1 MNKQKL
7 LFALA
12 MLIFGSIGLFVRT
25 LPFTSSQIALAR
37 GLIGS
42 AFLFASSF
50 ILKKG
55 LSFKRIRN
63 NLKVLLPLGIML
75 GFNWIL
81 LFQAYRYTSIA
92 NATVSYYCAPV
103 IVMLLTPVVFK
114 EPLTRT
120 NVLCIFAAMAGMVCI
135 SGAGGVLDRQN
146 LIGVAY
152 GFGGA
157 VFYAAIVLTN
167 KFLKDISDFE
177 SAFTQLFIA
186 ALALLPYVLLTD
198 GIRLAGASAGAV
210 LLLILVGM
218 VHTGFSYL
226 LYFASLPRLDSRTIA
241 TFSYIDPISAI
252 LLSSLFL
259 AEPITLVQAAGA
271 VLILGATLVNEL
283 AGMRNARA

>member
-7 LFALA
+7 LFVLA

-135 SGAGGVLDRQN
+135 SGAGGALDRQN
-146 LIGVAY
+146 LIGIAY

-283 AGMRNARA
+283 VGMRNARA

>member
-42 AFLFASSF
+42 AFLFVSSF
-50 ILKKG
+50 IFKKG
-55 LSFKRIRN
+55 LSYKRIRN

-103 IVMLLTPVVFK
+103 IVMLLTPVLFK

-135 SGAGGVLDRQN
+135 SGAGGALDRQN
-146 LIGVAY
+146 LIGIAY

-198 GIRLAGASAGAV
+198 GIPLAGASAGAV
-210 LLLILVGM
+210 LLLILVGV

-259 AEPITLVQAAGA
+259 AEPMTLVQAAGA
-271 VLILGATLVNEL
+271 VLILGATLVNEMV
-283 AGMRNARA
+283 GMRNARA

>member
-55 LSFKRIRN
+55 LSFKRIQS

-114 EPLTRT
+114 ESLTRT

-135 SGAGGVLDRQN
+135 SGAGGTLDRQN
-146 LIGVAY
+146 LIGIAY

-198 GIRLAGASAGAV
+198 GIRLTGASAV
-210 LLLILVGM
+210 TVMLLILVGV

-259 AEPITLVQAAGA
+259 AEPMTLIQAAGA
-271 VLILGATLVNEL
+271 VLILGETLVNEL
-283 AGMRNARA
+283 IGMRNARA

>member
-55 LSFKRIRN
+55 LSFKRIQS

-103 IVMLLTPVVFK
+103 IVMLLTLVVFK
-114 EPLTRT
+114 ESLTRT

-135 SGAGGVLDRQN
+135 SGAGGTLDRQN
-146 LIGVAY
+146 LIGIAY

-157 VFYAAIVLTN
+157 VFYAANVLTN

-198 GIRLAGASAGAV
+198 GIRLTGASAV
-210 LLLILVGM
+210 TVMLLILVGV

-259 AEPITLVQAAGA
+259 AEPMTLIQAAGA

-283 AGMRNARA
+283 IGMRNARA

>member
-50 ILKKG
+50 IFKKG
-55 LSFKRIRN
+55 LSFKRIRS

-81 LFQAYRYTSIA
+81 LFQSYRYTSIA

-103 IVMLLTPVVFK
+103 IVMLLTPVLFK

-120 NVLCIFAAMAGMVCI
+120 NVICIFAAMAGMVCI
-135 SGAGGVLDRQN
+135 SGAGGALDRQN
-146 LIGVAY
+146 LIGIAY

-210 LLLILVGM
+210 LLLILVGV

-259 AEPITLVQAAGA
+259 AEPMTLIQAAGA

-283 AGMRNARA
+283 VGMRNARA

>member
-50 ILKKG
+50 IFKKG
-55 LSFKRIRN
+55 LSFKRIRS

-103 IVMLLTPVVFK
+103 IVMLLTPVLFK

-120 NVLCIFAAMAGMVCI
+120 NVICIFAAMAGMVCI
-135 SGAGGVLDRQN
+135 SGAGGALDRQN
-146 LIGVAY
+146 LIGIAY

-198 GIRLAGASAGAV
+198 GIRLAGTSAGAV
-210 LLLILVGM
+210 LLLILVGV

-259 AEPITLVQAAGA
+259 AEPMTLIQAAGA

-283 AGMRNARA
+283 VGMRNARA

>member
-42 AFLFASSF
+42 TFLFASSF

-55 LSFKRIRN
+55 LSFKRIQS

-114 EPLTRT
+114 ESLTRT
-120 NVLCIFAAMAGMVCI
+120 NVFCIFAAMAGMVCI
-135 SGAGGVLDRQN
+135 SGAGGTLDRQN
-146 LIGVAY
+146 LIGIAY

-198 GIRLAGASAGAV
+198 GIRLTGASAV
-210 LLLILVGM
+210 TVMLLILVGV

-259 AEPITLVQAAGA
+259 AEPMTLIQAAGA

-283 AGMRNARA
+283 IGMRNARA

>member
-42 AFLFASSF
+42 AFLFASRF

-55 LSFKRIRN
+55 LSFKRIQS

-114 EPLTRT
+114 ESLTRT

-135 SGAGGVLDRQN
+135 SGAGGTLDRQN
-146 LIGVAY
+146 LIGIAY

-198 GIRLAGASAGAV
+198 GIRLTGASAV
-210 LLLILVGM
+210 TVMLLILVGV

-259 AEPITLVQAAGA
+259 AEPMTLIQAAGA

-283 AGMRNARA
+283 IGMRNARA

>member
-42 AFLFASSF
+42 AFLFTSSF
-50 ILKKG
+50 IFKKG
-55 LSFKRIRN
+55 LSFKRIRS

-81 LFQAYRYTSIA
+81 LFQSYRYTSIA

-103 IVMLLTPVVFK
+103 IVMLLTPVLFK

-120 NVLCIFAAMAGMVCI
+120 NVICIFAAMAGMVCI
-135 SGAGGVLDRQN
+135 SGAGGALDRQN
-146 LIGVAY
+146 LIGIAY

-210 LLLILVGM
+210 LLLILVGV

-259 AEPITLVQAAGA
+259 AEPMTLIQAAGA

-283 AGMRNARA
+283 VGMRNARA

>member
-42 AFLFASSF
+42 AFLFVSSF
-50 ILKKG
+50 IFKKG
-55 LSFKRIRN
+55 LSYKRIRS

-103 IVMLLTPVVFK
+103 IVMLLTPVLFK

-135 SGAGGVLDRQN
+135 SGAGGALDRQN
-146 LIGVAY
+146 LIGIAY

-198 GIRLAGASAGAV
+198 GIPLAGASAGAV
-210 LLLILVGM
+210 LLLILVGV

-259 AEPITLVQAAGA
+259 AEPMTLVQAAGA

-283 AGMRNARA
+283 VGMRNARA

>member
-42 AFLFASSF
+42 AFLFVSSF
-50 ILKKG
+50 IFKKG
-55 LSFKRIRN
+55 LSFKRIRS

-103 IVMLLTPVVFK
+103 IVMLLTPVLFK

-135 SGAGGVLDRQN
+135 SGAGGALNRQN
-146 LIGVAY
+146 LIGIAY

-198 GIRLAGASAGAV
+198 GIPLAGASAGAV
-210 LLLILVGM
+210 LLLILVGV

-259 AEPITLVQAAGA
+259 AEPMTLVQAAGA

-283 AGMRNARA
+283 VGMRNARA

>member
-55 LSFKRIRN
+55 LSFKRIQS

-114 EPLTRT
+114 ESLTRT

-135 SGAGGVLDRQN
+135 SGAGGTLDRQN
-146 LIGVAY
+146 LIGIAY

-198 GIRLAGASAGAV
+198 GIRLTGASAV
-210 LLLILVGM
+210 TVMLLILVGV

-226 LYFASLPRLDSRTIA
+226 LYFTSLPRLDSRTIA

-259 AEPITLVQAAGA
+259 AEPMTLIQAAGA

-283 AGMRNARA
+283 IGMRNARA

>member
-55 LSFKRIRN
+55 ISFKRIQS

-114 EPLTRT
+114 ESLTRT

-135 SGAGGVLDRQN
+135 SGAGGTLDRQN
-146 LIGVAY
+146 LIGIAY

-198 GIRLAGASAGAV
+198 GIRLTGASAV
-210 LLLILVGM
+210 TVMLLILVGV

-259 AEPITLVQAAGA
+259 AEPMTLIQAAGA

-283 AGMRNARA
+283 IGMRNARA

>member
-55 LSFKRIRN
+55 LSFKRIQS

-114 EPLTRT
+114 ESLTRT

-135 SGAGGVLDRQN
+135 SGAGGTLDRQN
-146 LIGVAY
+146 LIGIAY

-198 GIRLAGASAGAV
+198 GIRLTGASAV
-210 LLLILVGM
+210 TVMLLILVGV

-259 AEPITLVQAAGA
+259 AEPMTLIQAAGA

-283 AGMRNARA
+283 VGMRNTRA

>member
-1 MNKQKL
+1 MNRQKL
-7 LFALA
+7 LFAMT
-12 MLIFGSIGLFVRT
+12 MLILGSIGLFVRT

-42 AFLFASSF
+42 AFLFVSSL

-55 LSFKRIRN
+55 LSLRRIRN

-135 SGAGGVLDRQN
+135 SGAGGALDRQN
-146 LIGVAY
+146 LIGIAY

-157 VFYAAIVLTN
+157 VLYAAIILLN
-167 KFLKDISDFE
+167 KFLKDLSDFE

-186 ALALLPYVLLTD
+186 ALALLPYTLFTD
-198 GIRLAGASAGAV
+198 GIHFAGAGVTAI
-210 LLLILVGM
+210 LLLILVGV
-218 VHTGFSYL
+218 VHTGFCYL
-226 LYFASLPRLDSRTIA
+226 LYFASLPRLDNRTIA
-241 TFSYIDPISAI
+241 TFSYIEPISAI

-259 AEPITLVQAAGA
+259 AEPMTLVQAAGA
-271 VLILGATLVNEL
+271 VLILGATLINEL
-283 AGMRNARA
+283 LGMRNAEH

>member
-135 SGAGGVLDRQN
+135 SGAGGALDRQN
-146 LIGVAY
+146 LIGIAY

-198 GIRLAGASAGAV
+198 GIRLTGASAGAV

-283 AGMRNARA
+283 VGMRNARA

>member
-50 ILKKG
+50 IFKKG
-55 LSFKRIRN
+55 LSFKRIRS

-81 LFQAYRYTSIA
+81 LFQSYRYTSIA

-103 IVMLLTPVVFK
+103 IVMLLTPVLFK

-120 NVLCIFAAMAGMVCI
+120 NVICIFAAMAGMVCI
-135 SGAGGVLDRQN
+135 SGAGGALDRQN
-146 LIGVAY
+146 LIGIAY

-167 KFLKDISDFE
+167 KFSKDISDFE

-210 LLLILVGM
+210 LLLILVGV

-259 AEPITLVQAAGA
+259 AEPMTLIQAAGA

-283 AGMRNARA
+283 VGMRNARA

>member
-42 AFLFASSF
+42 VFLFASSF

-55 LSFKRIRN
+55 LSFKRIQS

-114 EPLTRT
+114 ESLTRT

-135 SGAGGVLDRQN
+135 SGAGGTLDRQN
-146 LIGVAY
+146 LIGIAY

-198 GIRLAGASAGAV
+198 GIRLTGASAV
-210 LLLILVGM
+210 TVMLLILVGV

-259 AEPITLVQAAGA
+259 AEPMTLIQAAGA

-283 AGMRNARA
+283 IGMRNARA

>member
-55 LSFKRIRN
+55 LSFKRIQS

-114 EPLTRT
+114 ESLTRT

-135 SGAGGVLDRQN
+135 SGAGGTLDRQN
-146 LIGVAY
+146 LIGIAY

-198 GIRLAGASAGAV
+198 GIRLTGASAV
-210 LLLILVGM
+210 TVMLLILVGV
-218 VHTGFSYL
+218 VHTGCSYL

-259 AEPITLVQAAGA
+259 AEPMTLIQAAGA

-283 AGMRNARA
+283 IGMRNARA

>member
-42 AFLFASSF
+42 AFLFVSSF

-55 LSFKRIRN
+55 LSLKRIRS
-63 NLKVLLPLGIML
+63 NLKVLLPLGVML

-81 LFQAYRYTSIA
+81 LFQAYKYTSIA

-103 IVMLLTPVVFK
+103 FVMLLTPVIFR
-114 EPLTRT
+114 EPLTHT

-135 SGAGGVLDRQN
+135 SGAGGTLDRLN
-146 LIGVAY
+146 LIGIAY

-198 GIRLAGASAGAV
+198 GIHLAGAGPTAV
-210 LLLILVGM
+210 LLLILVGV

-226 LYFASLPRLDSRTIA
+226 LYFASLPRLDNRTIA

-259 AEPITLVQAAGA
+259 AEPVTPVQAGGA

-283 AGMRNARA
+283 AGTKNKKA

>member
-55 LSFKRIRN
+55 LSFKRIQS

-114 EPLTRT
+114 ESLTRT

-135 SGAGGVLDRQN
+135 SGPGGTLDRQN
-146 LIGVAY
+146 LIGIAY

-198 GIRLAGASAGAV
+198 GIRLTGASAV
-210 LLLILVGM
+210 TVMLLILVGV

-259 AEPITLVQAAGA
+259 AEPMTLIQAAGA

-283 AGMRNARA
+283 IGMRNARA

>member
-7 LFALA
+7 LIALA

-55 LSFKRIRN
+55 LSFKRIQS

-114 EPLTRT
+114 ESLTRT

-135 SGAGGVLDRQN
+135 SGAGGTLDRQN
-146 LIGVAY
+146 LIGIAY

-198 GIRLAGASAGAV
+198 GIRLTGASAV
-210 LLLILVGM
+210 TVMLLILVGV

-259 AEPITLVQAAGA
+259 AEPMTLIQAAGA

-283 AGMRNARA
+283 IGMRNARA

>member
-50 ILKKG
+50 IFKKG
-55 LSFKRIRN
+55 LSFKRIRS

-81 LFQAYRYTSIA
+81 LFQSYRYTSIA

-103 IVMLLTPVVFK
+103 IVMLLTPVLFK

-120 NVLCIFAAMAGMVCI
+120 NVICIFAAMAGMVCI
-135 SGAGGVLDRQN
+135 SGAGGALDRQN
-146 LIGVAY
+146 LIGIAY

-210 LLLILVGM
+210 LLLILVGV

-259 AEPITLVQAAGA
+259 AEPMTLIQAAGA

-283 AGMRNARA
+283 VDMRNARA

>member
-25 LPFTSSQIALAR
+25 LPFTSIQIALAR

-55 LSFKRIRN
+55 LSFKRIQS

-114 EPLTRT
+114 ESLTRT

-135 SGAGGVLDRQN
+135 SGAGGTLDRQN
-146 LIGVAY
+146 LIGIAY

-198 GIRLAGASAGAV
+198 GIRLTGASAV
-210 LLLILVGM
+210 TVMLLILVGV

-259 AEPITLVQAAGA
+259 AEPMTLIQAAGA

-283 AGMRNARA
+283 IGMRNARA

>member
-146 LIGVAY
+146 LIGIAY

-157 VFYAAIVLTN
+157 AFYAAIVLTN

-283 AGMRNARA
+283 VGMRNARA

>member
-1 MNKQKL
+1 MNKRKL

-50 ILKKG
+50 IFKKG
-55 LSFKRIRN
+55 LSFKRIRS

-81 LFQAYRYTSIA
+81 LFQSYRYTSIA

-103 IVMLLTPVVFK
+103 IVMLLTPVLFK

-120 NVLCIFAAMAGMVCI
+120 NVICIFAAMAGMVCI
-135 SGAGGVLDRQN
+135 SGAGGALDRQN
-146 LIGVAY
+146 LIGIAY

-210 LLLILVGM
+210 LLLILVGV

-259 AEPITLVQAAGA
+259 AEPMTLIQAAGA

-283 AGMRNARA
+283 VGMRNARA

>member
-25 LPFTSSQIALAR
+25 LPFTSSQITLAR

-55 LSFKRIRN
+55 LSFKRIQS

-114 EPLTRT
+114 ESLTRT

-135 SGAGGVLDRQN
+135 SGAGGTLDRQN
-146 LIGVAY
+146 LIGIAY

-198 GIRLAGASAGAV
+198 GIRLTGASAV
-210 LLLILVGM
+210 TVMLLILVGV

-259 AEPITLVQAAGA
+259 AEPMTLIQAAGA

-283 AGMRNARA
+283 IGMRNARA

>member
-55 LSFKRIRN
+55 LSFKRIQS

-114 EPLTRT
+114 ESLTRT

-135 SGAGGVLDRQN
+135 SGAGGTLDRQN
-146 LIGVAY
+146 LIGIAY

-198 GIRLAGASAGAV
+198 GIRLTGASAV
-210 LLLILVGM
+210 TVMLLILVGV

-259 AEPITLVQAAGA
+259 AEPMTLIQAAGA

-283 AGMRNARA
+283 VGMRNARA

>member
-55 LSFKRIRN
+55 LSFKRIQS

-114 EPLTRT
+114 ESLTRT

-135 SGAGGVLDRQN
+135 SGAGGTLDRQN
-146 LIGVAY
+146 LIGIAY

-198 GIRLAGASAGAV
+198 GIRLTGASAV
-210 LLLILVGM
+210 TVMLLILVGV

-259 AEPITLVQAAGA
+259 AKPMTLIQAAGA

-283 AGMRNARA
+283 IGMRNARA

>member
-103 IVMLLTPVVFK
+103 IVMLLTPVVLK

-135 SGAGGVLDRQN
+135 SGAGGALDRQN

-283 AGMRNARA
+283 VGMRNARA

>member
-12 MLIFGSIGLFVRT
+12 RLIFGSIGLFVRT

-55 LSFKRIRN
+55 LSFKRIQS

-114 EPLTRT
+114 ESLTRT

-135 SGAGGVLDRQN
+135 SGAGGTLDRQN
-146 LIGVAY
+146 LIGIAY

-198 GIRLAGASAGAV
+198 GIRLTGASAV
-210 LLLILVGM
+210 TVMLLILVGV

-259 AEPITLVQAAGA
+259 AEPMTLIQAAGA

-283 AGMRNARA
+283 IGMRNARA

>member
-55 LSFKRIRN
+55 LSFKRIQS

-114 EPLTRT
+114 ESLTRT

-135 SGAGGVLDRQN
+135 SGAGGTLDRQN
-146 LIGVAY
+146 LIGIAY

-177 SAFTQLFIA
+177 IAFTQLFIA

-198 GIRLAGASAGAV
+198 GIRLTGASAV
-210 LLLILVGM
+210 TVMLLILVGV

-259 AEPITLVQAAGA
+259 AEPMTLIQAAGA

-283 AGMRNARA
+283 IGMRNARA

>member
-55 LSFKRIRN
+55 LSFKRIQS

-114 EPLTRT
+114 ESLTRT

-135 SGAGGVLDRQN
+135 SGAGGTLDRQN
-146 LIGVAY
+146 LIGIAY

-198 GIRLAGASAGAV
+198 GIRLTGASAV
-210 LLLILVGM
+210 TVMLLILVG
-218 VHTGFSYL
+218 VVRTGFSCT
-226 LYFASLPRLDSRTIA
+226 LPPCPGWIA
-241 TFSYIDPISAI
+241 VLSPLSAI
-252 LLSSLFL
+252 STPSPLFCFQASSSPSL
-259 AEPITLVQAAGA
+259 
-271 VLILGATLVNEL
+271 
-283 AGMRNARA
+283 

>member
-55 LSFKRIRN
+55 LSFKRIQS

-114 EPLTRT
+114 ESLTRT

-135 SGAGGVLDRQN
+135 SGAGGTLDRQN
-146 LIGVAY
+146 LIGIAY

-198 GIRLAGASAGAV
+198 GIRLTGASAV
-210 LLLILVGM
+210 TVMLLILVGV

-226 LYFASLPRLDSRTIA
+226 LYFASPPRLDSRTIA

-259 AEPITLVQAAGA
+259 AEPMTLIQAAGA

-283 AGMRNARA
+283 IGMRNARA

>member
-1 MNKQKL
+1 MNKQKM

-50 ILKKG
+50 IFKKG
-55 LSFKRIRN
+55 LSFKRIRS

-81 LFQAYRYTSIA
+81 LFQSYRYTSIA

-103 IVMLLTPVVFK
+103 IVMLLTPVLFK

-120 NVLCIFAAMAGMVCI
+120 NVICIFAAMAGMVCI
-135 SGAGGVLDRQN
+135 SGAGGALDRQN
-146 LIGVAY
+146 LIGIAY

-210 LLLILVGM
+210 LLLILVGV

-259 AEPITLVQAAGA
+259 AEPMTLIQAAGA

-283 AGMRNARA
+283 VGMRNARA

>member
-55 LSFKRIRN
+55 ISFKRIRN

-135 SGAGGVLDRQN
+135 SGAGGALDRQN
-146 LIGVAY
+146 LIGIAY

-177 SAFTQLFIA
+177 SAFTQLFVA

-198 GIRLAGASAGAV
+198 GISFAGASAGAV
-210 LLLILVGM
+210 LLLILVGV

-241 TFSYIDPISAI
+241 TFSYIEPISAI

-259 AEPITLVQAAGA
+259 AEPMTLVQAAGA

-283 AGMRNARA
+283 AGVGNTRY

>member
-42 AFLFASSF
+42 AFLFVSSF

-55 LSFKRIRN
+55 LSFKRIQS

-114 EPLTRT
+114 ESLTRT

-135 SGAGGVLDRQN
+135 SGAGGTLDRQN
-146 LIGVAY
+146 LIGIAY

-198 GIRLAGASAGAV
+198 GIRLTGASAV
-210 LLLILVGM
+210 TVMLLILVGV

-259 AEPITLVQAAGA
+259 AEPMTLIQAAGA

-283 AGMRNARA
+283 IGMRNARA

>member
-50 ILKKG
+50 IFKKG
-55 LSFKRIRN
+55 LSFKRIRS

-81 LFQAYRYTSIA
+81 LFQSYRYTSIA

-103 IVMLLTPVVFK
+103 IVMLLTPVLFK

-120 NVLCIFAAMAGMVCI
+120 NVICIFAAMAGMVCI
-135 SGAGGVLDRQN
+135 SGAGGALDRQN
-146 LIGVAY
+146 LIGIAY

-210 LLLILVGM
+210 LLLILVGV

-259 AEPITLVQAAGA
+259 AEPMTLIQAAGA

-283 AGMRNARA
+283 VGMQNARA

>member
-50 ILKKG
+50 IFKKG
-55 LSFKRIRN
+55 LSFKRIRS

-103 IVMLLTPVVFK
+103 IVMLLTPVLFK

-120 NVLCIFAAMAGMVCI
+120 NVICIFAAMAGMVCI
-135 SGAGGVLDRQN
+135 SGAGGALDRQN
-146 LIGVAY
+146 LIGIAY

-210 LLLILVGM
+210 LLLILVGV

-259 AEPITLVQAAGA
+259 AEPMTLIQAAGA

-283 AGMRNARA
+283 VGMRNARA